1 MYHVN
6 DHVYMKIRHMK
17 ISIRSERVGLQCS
30 HNALGMGRGLGT
42 AHIGPFG
49 ENPFGPLCFL
59 ATWKRR
65 GINIVGLD
73 R

>member
-42 AHIGPFG
+42 AAHWPVSEKFSG
-49 ENPFGPLCFL
+49 GPLCFFTAEA
-59 ATWKRR
+59 AT
-65 GINIVGLD
+65 
-73 R
+73 